1 MTRPTLQQQLAA
13 AELKANRLRKQISD
27 DRRAFETRRKIVIGG
42 TVLAAM
48 ADDDGFRTK
57 MLALLREN
65 VTRPLDLEVIAELLD
80 GTPASSPAN
89 GRGQNPA
96 PAAEAHMAE

>member
-42 TVLAAM
+42 TALAAM

-57 MLALLREN
+57 MLALLRES

-80 GTPASSPAN
+80 GTPASRPAN
-89 GRGQNPA
+89 GYGQNAA
-96 PAAEAHMAE
+96 PIAEADAAE